1 MVALLVLAAIA
12 MLVAA
17 AGSGRG
23 ASRPATS
30 AASSPAASPSA
41 ALRETLSVPAPA
53 PGPRTVA
60 LGRPATYRG
69 ESVTLR
75 YRIQSETSETAVVT
89 IVLSRPGGDIVATL
103 RPAGRQPCGRT
114 LSLRY
119 RCRLPAGSYRYT
131 VYAVDDLGRE
141 QIAAGS
147 RPLLVRDVVPRAA
160 DIARAVAWLKGR
172 SGYVGFAVIDSE
184 GHVHGWHADQ
194 QFVTASV
201 VKAMMLVAYLR
212 SHPDGPGSMS
222 PVLASMIGVSDNNAA
237 SVVHGAVGD
246 AGLYAVAR
254 AAGMMHFVGTGY
266 WSGAMI
272 TAADQARFFSR
283 IFDLVPKGQ
292 EAYARHL
299 LSTIA
304 SCQSWG
310 IPAAARHHGWT
321 VYFKGGWRGTDRGQ
335 LVHQVAR
342 LEKDGRVITIA
353 VMTDGDPS
361 MGYGIE
367 TIRGVAERVLGV
379 R

>member
-1 MVALLVLAAIA
+1 MAA
-12 MLVAA
+12 
-17 AGSGRG
+17 
-23 ASRPATS
+23 
-30 AASSPAASPSA
+30 
-41 ALRETLSVPAPA
+41 
-53 PGPRTVA
+53 
-60 LGRPATYRG
+60 
-69 ESVTLR
+69 
-75 YRIQSETSETAVVT
+75 VT
-89 IVLSRPGGDIVATL
+89 IVLRRPGGDAVATL
-103 RPAGRQPCGRT
+103 RPAGRQACNRT
-114 LSLRY
+114 VSLRY
-119 RCRLPAGSYRYT
+119 RCLLPAGSYRYT
-131 VYAVDDLGRE
+131 VYAVDDLDRE

-160 DIARAVAWLKGR
+160 DIARAVTWLKKR

-184 GHVHGWHADQ
+184 GHLHGWHADQ

-212 SHPDGPGSMS
+212 SHPSGPGSMS

-237 SVVHGAVGD
+237 SSVHGAVGD

-254 AAGMMHFVGTGY
+254 AAGMTRFAGAGY

-304 SCQSWG
+304 SYQSWG

-367 TIRGVAERVLGV
+367 TIRGTAERVLGV
-379 R
+379 L

>member
-1 MVALLVLAAIA
+1 
-12 MLVAA
+12 
-17 AGSGRG
+17 
-23 ASRPATS
+23 
-30 AASSPAASPSA
+30 
-41 ALRETLSVPAPA
+41 
-53 PGPRTVA
+53 
-60 LGRPATYRG
+60 
-69 ESVTLR
+69 
-75 YRIQSETSETAVVT
+75 VT
-89 IVLSRPGGDIVATL
+89 IVVSRPGGATVTTL
-103 RPAGRQPCGRT
+103 RPGGRQPCGPA
-114 LSLRY
+114 LALRY

-141 QIAAGS
+141 QVAAVS
-147 RPLLVRDVVPRAA
+147 RPLLVRDVVPKAS
-160 DIARAVAWLKGR
+160 DIARAVAWLKTR

-184 GHVHGWHADQ
+184 GHLHGWHADQ

-212 SHPDGPGSMS
+212 SHPEGPGGMS
-222 PVLASMIGVSDNNAA
+222 STLGSMIGVSDNNAA
-237 SVVHGAVGD
+237 SSVHGIVGD
-246 AGLYAVAR
+246 AGMYAVAR
-254 AAGMMHFVGTGY
+254 AAGMTRFVGAGY

-304 SCQSWG
+304 SYQSWG

-353 VMTDGDPS
+353 VMTDGDPG

-367 TIRGVAERVLGV
+367 TIRGAAERVLGV